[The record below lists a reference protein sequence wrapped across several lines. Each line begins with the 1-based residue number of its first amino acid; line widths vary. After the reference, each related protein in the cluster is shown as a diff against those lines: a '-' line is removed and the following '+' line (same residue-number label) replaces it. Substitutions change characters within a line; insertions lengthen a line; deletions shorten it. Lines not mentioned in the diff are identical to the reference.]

1 MTASLPGGVRHRVVL
16 CADDFGLS
24 EGVSAGIL
32 ALAEMGRISATGAM
46 TNCSAWQ
53 AWGARLH
60 GVPAPLGVGLHVNLT
75 TGRPLTSCPALAPEG
90 RLPPLPALM
99 RRLSR
104 APVRAEIAAE
114 IDAQLDAFV
123 EVFGRMPDF
132 VDGHQHVHVLP
143 GIRGPFLDVLAA
155 RGLAGRAW
163 IRDPSDAP
171 AAILRR
177 RLFPGKALTVRALA
191 VGFGAAAR
199 ARGFATNAGFSG
211 FSDFAP
217 GTEPERLFA
226 AAFAALGP
234 RPVVMCHPGGVDD
247 ALRRLDP
254 VVESRPREL
263 DYLSSEA
270 FRRLLDER
278 RIELVPAPA

>member
-1 MTASLPGGVRHRVVL
+1 MTADRRRRVVL
-16 CADDFGLS
+16 CADDFGLT

-46 TNCSAWQ
+46 TNRPAWE
-53 AWGARLH
+53 AWGPRLH
-60 GVPAPLGVGLHVNLT
+60 GVSAPLGVGLHVNLT
-75 TGRPLTSCPALAPEG
+75 TGRPLTGCPALAPEG
-90 RLPPLPALM
+90 RLPALALLM
-99 RRLSR
+99 RRRLSL
-104 APVRAEIAAE
+104 APLRAEIAAE
-114 IDAQLDAFV
+114 LEAQLEAFV
-123 EVFGRMPDF
+123 EVFGRPPDF

-143 GIRGPFLDVLAA
+143 GIRGPFLDVLAR

-177 RLFPGKALTVRALA
+177 RLFPGKALTVTALA
-191 VGFGAAAR
+191 AGFGTAAR
-199 ARGFATNAGFSG
+199 GRGFPTNAGFSG

-234 RPVVMCHPGGVDD
+234 RPLVMCHPGRVDD
-247 ALRRLDP
+247 ALRGLDP
-254 VVESRPREL
+254 VVESRSREL
-263 DYLSSEA
+263 DYLGSDA
-270 FRRLLDER
+270 FRGLLDVR
-278 RIELVPAPA
+278 RIALVPAPA